1 MPGDT
6 GVECV
11 DGERFPTLD
20 KSKPGLGHDEM
31 EKPALTADRTVA
43 FDGFYLRR
51 RFDLKL
57 YPATMASAAVF
68 DQVTFFLSPW
78 GYAAA
83 SICLLYEPLR
93 AALLHLAR

>member
-1 MPGDT
+1 MLGDT

-31 EKPALTADRTVA
+31 EKTALTADRTVA
-43 FDGFYLRR
+43 FYSFDRSR
-51 RFDLKL
+51 RFNLEPH
-57 YPATMASAAVF
+57 PAAMASTTMF
-68 DQVTFFLSPW
+68 DQVTFYLSPW

-83 SICLLYEPLR
+83 SIFLLY
-93 AALLHLAR
+93 

>member
-1 MPGDT
+1 MLGDT

-11 DGERFPTLD
+11 DGERFRTLD

-43 FDGFYLRR
+43 FYGFDLGR
-51 RFDLKL
+51 RFNLEPH
-57 YPATMASAAVF
+57 PAAMASTTMF
-68 DQVTFFLSPW
+68 DQVTFSLSPR

-83 SICLLYEPLR
+83 SIFLLY
-93 AALLHLAR
+93 